1 MFTGSN
7 ATVIRRMQS
16 ADEIAMQT
24 AVRLHRDLQESSAVP
39 VVSLPIRKPAQRIPS
54 TFFVP

>member
-7 ATVIRRMQS
+7 ATVIRHMQS

-24 AVRLHRDLQESSAVP
+24 AARLNRDLQ
-39 VVSLPIRKPAQRIPS
+39 Q
-54 TFFVP
+54 